1 MENQNKT
8 KKKRFTKLVI
18 ILFMVAILFFILGL
32 VDIKVNAAESDTYE
46 VITYQTKYVY
56 ENGDTKDGYPKD
68 EEYCTFS
75 STSPIDI
82 YVYDSHSAPYTGTG
96 IEFSIYAVSST
107 PFTGKN
113 YLTFDST
120 EYIIDGKKIYVIG
133 IYGSTGFGS
142 PLSGYIE
149 TSFDGDYQI
158 GARLNVNYTKDE
170 FAQAYANEYLDIVID
185 YDSLEVDNNMLMP
198 TNIKRNI
205 IKNEIKDNLSATYLG
220 GDMYDFITWTN
231 TSELYSLQLQV
242 VPVVQYYDVRFSEN
256 IFTKEFYGEWETQAI
271 YDDVTNS
278 YTLCTF
284 SSNPEILRVYPAYA
298 SGVTFKGEC
307 DEKYSKGI
315 LEENYLKFGYRV
327 RYIDKENLK
336 ASPWLVLVPMKELDK
351 YEVYVEYADNSKS
364 DTTDGNGLFNEY
376 ENLEDIENA
385 KTDIKTENDFKDKY
399 DVVDNEVD
407 VKEATNWLYSV
418 VNFIGD
424 TPHLIAVVLPFLPK
438 PILYGL
444 YVTVF
449 LGVIASGIAIVKA
462 LLP

>member
-1 MENQNKT
+1 MLYHN
-8 KKKRFTKLVI
+8 R
-18 ILFMVAILFFILGL
+18 
-32 VDIKVNAAESDTYE
+32 
-46 VITYQTKYVY
+46 
-56 ENGDTKDGYPKD
+56 
-68 EEYCTFS
+68 
-75 STSPIDI
+75 
-82 YVYDSHSAPYTGTG
+82 
-96 IEFSIYAVSST
+96 
-107 PFTGKN
+107 
-113 YLTFDST
+113 
-120 EYIIDGKKIYVIG
+120 
-133 IYGSTGFGS
+133 STGFGS

-220 GDMYDFITWTN
+220 GDMYDYITWTN

-424 TPHLIAVVLPFLPK
+424 TPHLIAVVLPFLPS

-444 YVTVF
+444 YVIVF
-449 LGVIASGIAIVKA
+449 IGVIASGIAIVKA

>member
-1 MENQNKT
+1 MNKSIENKT
-8 KKKRFTKLVI
+8 KKKHFINPVI
-18 ILFMVAILFFILGL
+18 VLFMVAVLLFILGF
-32 VDIKVNAAESDTYE
+32 VDIKVNAAESDTY
-46 VITYQTKYVY
+46 VSSTYTVTNHYIKYVY
-56 ENGDTKDGYPKD
+56 DGNGTETSANISDFGSYT
-68 EEYCTFS
+68 
-75 STSPIDI
+75 STSPI
-82 YVYDSHSAPYTGTG
+82 YVYYYVSYDYPIATTHDLNAYCISKGQLS
-96 IEFSIYAVSST
+96 ENAVS
-107 PFTGKN
+107 FTYN
-113 YLTFDST
+113 NETWYLAVSLMS
-120 EYIIDGKKIYVIG
+120 GG
-133 IYGSTGFGS
+133 IYSDGGGYFEFIS
-142 PLSGYIE
+142 SGAEKLYK
-149 TSFDGDYQI
+149 
-158 GARLNVNYTKDE
+158 LNSNYDTEND
-170 FAQAYANEYLDIVID
+170 FITALQNGTLDVKID

-220 GDMYDFITWTN
+220 GDMYDYITWTN

-271 YDDVTNS
+271 YDDVINS

-284 SSNPEILRVYPAYA
+284 SSNPEILREYPDYA

-424 TPHLIAVVLPFLPK
+424 TPHLIAVVLLFLPS

-444 YVTVF
+444 YVIVF
-449 LGVIASGIAIVKA
+449 IGVIASGIAIVRA
-462 LLP
+462 LI